1 MSEDK
6 QAVTKKDDA
15 SSTQQAEDTGAQ
27 EKTID
32 ELLSEFEDDEPK
44 KTEKPKAGVRGLSPE
59 QRGQIIK
66 EIKTEMKVSE
76 ELERAVEEIKGD
88 AEVESEYVR
97 WKLEERAKND
107 ERVWKA
113 FINRK
118 QKPSAWKAITTEI
131 SKEIAAK
138 YGKKEQVDKDK
149 LSSAVRSA
157 NYSAGNSDSSFDVK
171 KMSSSDFEKNK
182 EAILAAAMNG

>member
-1 MSEDK
+1 MSEEK
-6 QAVTKKDDA
+6 QAVTKEDDA
-15 SSTQQAEDTGAQ
+15 SATPQAEDTGAQ
-27 EKTID
+27 DKSID

-44 KTEKPKAGVRGLSPE
+44 KVEKPDANAKGLSPE

-66 EIKTEMKVSE
+66 EIKTEMKVSD
-76 ELERAVEEIKGD
+76 ELEKAVEDIKGD

-118 QKPSAWKAITTEI
+118 KKPSAWKAITAEI
-131 SKEIAAK
+131 SKEIKAT

-149 LSSAVRSA
+149 LSSGVRSA